1 MSWQDARWD
10 ELAPGLWGL
19 TVQIE
24 ADTAQCAAV
33 MMWQVPLSSKNS
45 ARGAEEGQDCC
56 SGMFGRLHLSLE
68 FCWFKIKEVNSW
80 EKENF
85 E

>member
-1 MSWQDARWD
+1 
-10 ELAPGLWGL
+10 
-19 TVQIE
+19 
-24 ADTAQCAAV
+24 

-56 SGMFGRLHLSLE
+56 SGMFGRLHLSLG
-68 FCWFKIKEVNSW
+68 FCWFKVKEVNSW